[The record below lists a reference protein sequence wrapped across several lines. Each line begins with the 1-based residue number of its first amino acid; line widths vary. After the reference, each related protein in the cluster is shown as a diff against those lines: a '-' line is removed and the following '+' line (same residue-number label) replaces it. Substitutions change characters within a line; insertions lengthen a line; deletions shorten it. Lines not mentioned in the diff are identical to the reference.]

1 MPVMQGRALAR
12 VAVLAAFLVA
22 GSAWAEPSPSA
33 RVRVRGPGAAR
44 VEKAV
49 ARVLTSHG
57 YRVMRGR
64 GKGVVALRVS
74 GRVRRSGKRHL
85 VARLTARAEGE
96 VVGRLRV
103 RAASRR
109 ALLGKIENELGPTI
123 ERALARQDG
132 EDRDDRRA
140 SEDIVAEAEPV
151 ATEAAPDADAVA
163 SAAPVAP
170 RRRVRVAAAWARPTS
185 SADVTASVPD
195 PAEREAAPW
204 IRIAVG
210 PELYGRRFTYRDDI
224 FEQLREYD
232 VLATPAVTATATVYP
247 IGPSR
252 GGLAGFGLSG
262 RFTHVPSFDSEDGAG
277 GRYTSE
283 ARSFSAGARYRLIVA
298 GIELAAALDAGSQ
311 SFSIAPRGDMAQPE
325 FPAVDYRY
333 LRAGLDLSIP
343 LWSRYALA
351 AAVGYRHIL
360 ASGEIESA
368 EYFPRSTARG
378 FDAELELSAALL
390 WGFDLRAGA
399 ALERYGH
406 DLDPVPG
413 DAKVAGGALD
423 QYPRLY
429 LRLGFA
435 H

>member
-1 MPVMQGRALAR
+1 MRVMRGRGLALL
-12 VAVLAAFLVA
+12 AVLAIFLVA
-22 GSAWAEPSPSA
+22 SPAPAEPSPSA

-57 YRVMRGR
+57 YKVVRGR

-74 GRVRRSGKRHL
+74 GRVRRSKRRL

-109 ALLGKIENELGPTI
+109 ALLGKIESELGPTI
-123 ERALARQDG
+123 ERALARQDD
-132 EDRDDRRA
+132 EDA
-140 SEDIVAEAEPV
+140 PEDIAPVAEPV
-151 ATEAAPDADAVA
+151 APQVAPDAVA
-163 SAAPVAP
+163 SAAPIRAAP
-170 RRRVRVAAAWARPTS
+170 RRVRVAAAASARTS
-185 SADVTASVPD
+185 SADVTASVPE
-195 PAEREAAPW
+195 PAERERVPW

-210 PELYGRRFTYRDDI
+210 PELVGRRFTYRDDI

-232 VLATPAVTATATVYP
+232 VLATPAVGAVATVYP
-247 IGPSR
+247 IGRSR
-252 GGLAGFGLSG
+252 GALAGLGLSG

-283 ARSFSAGARYRLIVA
+283 ARSFSAGARYRYILRS
-298 GIELAAALDAGSQ
+298 IELAAALDGGSQ
-311 SFSIAPRGDMAQPE
+311 SFSIAPRGDMAEPE
-325 FPAVDYRY
+325 FPAVEYRY

-351 AAVGYRHIL
+351 AAAGYRHVL
-360 ASGEIESA
+360 DSGEIESA
-368 EYFPRSTARG
+368 DYFPRSSARG

-406 DLDPVPG
+406 DLDPAPG

-429 LRLGFA
+429 LRLGYA